1 MEFLPGWSAATW
13 TLLVLFFTL
22 FIIYGLWPFRFFKKL
37 GIPGP
42 QPLPF
47 IGTFHHYRKGFFK
60 FDAECFQKYGKFWG
74 IFDGRQ
80 PVLGIMDTS
89 MIKTI
94 LVKECYSVFTN
105 RRNFG
110 LNGPL
115 YDAVSIA
122 EDDIWK
128 RIRHVLSPTF
138 TSGRLKEI
146 FPIVKHY
153 ADNLQQNAQKISNTK
168 EPALMKDLFGSYSLD
183 VVGSCSFSV
192 DIDSINNPKD
202 PFVANLKK
210 MVKFSFFNPLFL
222 LCAFFPFLI
231 PLFVKMNLC
240 FFPSAVMEYF
250 YDYLRRIKAE
260 RTKNVHDNRVDF
272 LQLMVDSQ
280 MNDESESEKGLTDHE
295 ILSQSMIFMFAGY
308 ETTSTT
314 LSFMSLNLA
323 THPDVMKKVQ
333 EEIDKFLP
341 NKAPLTY
348 DALMEMEYLDMMVNE
363 SLRLHPPG
371 SRIERVCKKTIEL
384 NGVTIPRGTVCII
397 PAFILHRD
405 PEHFPDPEA
414 FKPERFSKEM
424 KESMDPYAFLPF
436 GSGPRN
442 CIGMRFALLI
452 MKAAIV
458 QLLQN
463 FDFVPTEDMQYPAEL
478 SISGFLQPVK
488 PITLKLVPRAMTSS
502 EE

>member
-1 MEFLPGWSAATW
+1 FSLIPKLMSFNCCLTALCLKPVRLIKTNFCCFSR
-13 TLLVLFFTL
+13 
-22 FIIYGLWPFRFFKKL
+22 YGLWPFRFFKKL

-42 QPLPF
+42 QPLPLLEHF
-47 IGTFHHYRKGFFK
+47 ITIER
-60 FDAECFQKYGKFWG
+60 

-146 FPIVKHY
+146 FPIMKHY
-153 ADNLQQNAQKISNTK
+153 ADNLLQNAQKISNTK

-183 VVGSCSFSV
+183 VVASCSFSV
-192 DIDSINNPKD
+192 NIDSINNPKD

-210 MVKFSFFNPLFL
+210 MIKFSFFNPLFL
-222 LCAFFPFLI
+222 LSFFPFLI

-240 FFPSAVMEYF
+240 FFPPTVLEYF
-250 YDYLRRIKAE
+250 YDYLRKIKAE
-260 RTKNVHDNRVDF
+260 REKDVHDNRVDF

-280 MNDESESEKGLTDHE
+280 MNDKSESEKGLTDHE

-308 ETTSTT
+308 ETTSTA

-341 NKAPLTY
+341 NKAPVTY
-348 DALMEMEYLDMMVNE
+348 DALMEMEYLDMAVNE

-371 SRIERVCKKTIEL
+371 TRLERVCKKTIEL
-384 NGVTIPRGTVCII
+384 NGVTIPRGTVCMI

-463 FDFVPTEDMQYPAEL
+463 FDFVPTED
-478 SISGFLQPVK
+478 IIKGFLQPVK